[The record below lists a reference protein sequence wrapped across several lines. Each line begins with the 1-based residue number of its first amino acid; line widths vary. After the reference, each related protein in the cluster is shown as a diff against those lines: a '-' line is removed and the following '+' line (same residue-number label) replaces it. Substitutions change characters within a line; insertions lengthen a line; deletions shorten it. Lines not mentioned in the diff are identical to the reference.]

1 MALQDSLD
9 LLGGKWKL
17 LIVHYLSRRTAEE
30 NSFKK
35 IQAGI
40 PGISA
45 KMLSKELKSLELN
58 LMVSRA
64 VQASKPVT
72 VAYQITA
79 YGMQVLPITSQLID
93 WGLEHRETIKQ
104 NS

>member
-17 LIVHYLSRRTAEE
+17 LIIHYLSRRTAQD
-30 NSFKK
+30 NTFKK
-35 IQAGI
+35 IQTGI
-40 PGISA
+40 AGISA
-45 KMLSKELKSLELN
+45 KMLSKELKSLEVN

-64 VQASKPVT
+64 VQATKPVT
-72 VAYQITA
+72 VTYQITK
-79 YGMQVLPITSQLID
+79 YGMQVLPITTQLID

-104 NS
+104 NG